1 MLCDNLEEN
10 VACITWPLQLQQMP
24 NSWYHV
30 QHNQVRDKIPTYSV
44 PQVKEYRSP

>member
-30 QHNQVRDKIPTYSV
+30 QHNQVR
-44 PQVKEYRSP
+44 VKRLVRTLVKTIVRVG